1 MLYLQQQSVTASLPL
16 SDALKINVVRQRHRR
31 STTVMEGGVGWGG
44 TLEIIQC
51 GFPLGDLAEN
61 SVLTPNDKKH

>member
-1 MLYLQQQSVTASLPL
+1 M
-16 SDALKINVVRQRHRR
+16 
-31 STTVMEGGVGWGG
+31 GGWGVGG

-51 GFPLGDLAEN
+51 GFPLGDMAEK

>member
-44 TLEIIQC
+44 GGGGGGGGL
-51 GFPLGDLAEN
+51 L
-61 SVLTPNDKKH
+61 K